1 MVKSYPTRNQ
11 AQSRRWAAQAEAAAY
26 LDITPKTLR
35 RMVAEGKVTGYR
47 MGPRLIRFDLDE
59 LDSLM
64 QPIPTSK
71 TA

>member
-1 MVKSYPTRNQ
+1 VFFLTRGIPVVKSYPRNQ
-11 AQSRRWAAQAEAAAY
+11 AQRRWAAQAEAAAY

-59 LDSLM
+59 LDALM
-64 QPIPTSK
+64 
-71 TA
+71 